1 MTSGYI
7 QISWQLAL
15 AALLILVN
23 LALSII
29 LRLGL
34 ERSLGMASL
43 MVVQLLLIGYVLEWI
58 LPSDLFSS

>member
-7 QISWQLAL
+7 QISYWQLAL

-29 LRLGL
+29 RLGL
-34 ERSLGMASL
+34 ERSLGWPPC
-43 MVVQLLLIGYVLEWI
+43 GW
-58 LPSDLFSS
+58 